1 MKNTAAALWT
11 RYRDN
16 TVVRRAEHY
25 AKFTIPSLMV
35 DPLTGDSPEDVRHDF
50 QSSGSLLL
58 NNLAAKLTSLL
69 FPSNQPFF
77 KNVITQELRAQA
89 KRTNIPEEVVAAQL
103 STLEQEATK
112 NLVKNA
118 SFAKLT
124 KAIKLVIATGQ
135 ALMYRDSEKQ
145 KFRVWSLQSFSVKR
159 DAYGDWRCIVLKQP
173 FLFDELPANI
183 LRDVEAK
190 FPSRYKP
197 DSKVDL
203 YTKILRV
210 PGGVNERVKVTNE
223 VDGHMVGPHSV
234 YPVHLC
240 PWVLPVWN
248 LADGEDYARG
258 LVEEYAGDFSK
269 LSILS
274 EQLGLYELD
283 SLEML
288 NLVDPAGGSIVDDFK
303 GANSGEW
310 LSGSKDSVSSFE
322 RGDYNKIASVRNG
335 LTEIV
340 QRLSLAFM
348 YTGNTRNA
356 ERVTAEEIKSLAA
369 EAESMLGG
377 AYSILAESMQSP
389 LAYLMMREVSDEILS
404 GLITKTF
411 YPQIITGI
419 PALNRNV
426 EVQNFLAAVQEA
438 SAVVPVLPQVDAR
451 LDPVKVLDML
461 YRNRSVDTA
470 ALFKDP
476 AQLDKEA
483 ADAKRQADVVAQQ
496 AAAMGPAAQP
506 TPLTQI
512 V

>member
-1 MKNTAAALWT
+1 
-11 RYRDN
+11 
-16 TVVRRAEHY
+16 
-25 AKFTIPSLMV
+25 
-35 DPLTGDSPEDVRHDF
+35 
-50 QSSGSLLL
+50 
-58 NNLAAKLTSLL
+58 
-69 FPSNQPFF
+69 
-77 KNVITQELRAQA
+77 
-89 KRTNIPEEVVAAQL
+89 
-103 STLEQEATK
+103 
-112 NLVKNA
+112 
-118 SFAKLT
+118 
-124 KAIKLVIATGQ
+124 
-135 ALMYRDSEKQ
+135 
-145 KFRVWSLQSFSVKR
+145 
-159 DAYGDWRCIVLKQP
+159 
-173 FLFDELPANI
+173 
-183 LRDVEAK
+183 
-190 FPSRYKP
+190 
-197 DSKVDL
+197 
-203 YTKILRV
+203 
-210 PGGVNERVKVTNE
+210 
-223 VDGHMVGPHSV
+223 
-234 YPVHLC
+234 
-240 PWVLPVWN
+240 
-248 LADGEDYARG
+248 
-258 LVEEYAGDFSK
+258 
-269 LSILS
+269 
-274 EQLGLYELD
+274 
-283 SLEML
+283 
-288 NLVDPAGGSIVDDFK
+288 
-303 GANSGEW
+303 